1 MVKKYVLVSVYDR
14 EIDVT
19 GFENFE
25 QANKEMKERFC
36 DEIKYR
42 TDDYVDELQGL
53 LGNGDVDLRYNCA
66 FIGYDYSKSGCIV
79 DFSINEV
86 L

>member
-25 QANKEMKERFC
+25 QAEKEMKERFF
-36 DEIKYR
+36 DEIKYI
-42 TDDYVDELQGL
+42 TDDYVNELQEM
-53 LGNGDVDLRYNCA
+53 LGNGDVDLQDNWG
-66 FIGYDYSKSGCIV
+66 FISCDYSKSGCMV
-79 DFSINEV
+79 DFSISEI

>member
-1 MVKKYVLVSVYDR
+1 MAKKYVLVSVYDR

-42 TDDYVDELQGL
+42 TDNYVEELQGL
-53 LGNGDVDLRYNCA
+53 LDNGDVDLQDNWG
-66 FIGYDYSKSGCIV
+66 FISYDYSKSGCMV
-79 DFSINEV
+79 DFSIHEI